1 MLWIGWSNRLTRNA
15 RHYNDRSVLMPHPD
29 CARIPMV
36 LCNASYY
43 GTVAAIRSLG
53 RAGIPVVAV
62 DTGLLST
69 GRRSRYAKS
78 YLNSPPFDAADWSD
92 WLLALGRDG
101 IRRAIYATSD
111 AVSFALADRR
121 EELSSVF
128 DLYQP
133 NLETMMC
140 ILDKGLLHQNACA
153 VGIETPETWFPQSAN
168 EADRIVREAG
178 GQIIA
183 KPRSQL
189 CASSGAK
196 GMLINSAVTSR
207 GNIYDRLVRHFGL
220 SNAFTKRFPEMAMP
234 MLQRYHPEA
243 MQKIYSL
250 SGFRDRSGSLIV
262 MRAALK
268 ILQQPRHLGIGLCFE
283 EAEVIPDIA
292 QKTVLL
298 CERIGYYGAFELEF
312 IVAQGR
318 MLLIDFNGRFYNQL
332 AFDIARG
339 MDLPGMVY
347 AGATGATEEL
357 ERLVS
362 RVPPRDKEQPLVFCH
377 GFGLSLSVAAQ
388 QLFKKMSREEATHWL
403 EWRKTYKGR
412 VVDAIHDADDPL
424 PAVFDI
430 ASRVG
435 EYMRYPRKFLG
446 DMAFKQTHVLAAV
459 TASCGVL

>member
-1 MLWIGWSNRLTRNA
+1 
-15 RHYNDRSVLMPHPD
+15 
-29 CARIPMV
+29 MV

-53 RAGIPVVAV
+53 RAGIPVVAI

-78 YLNSPPFDAADWSD
+78 YLSSPPFDSADWSD
-92 WLLALGRDG
+92 WLLTLGRDG
-101 IRRAIYATSD
+101 VRRAIYATSD

-133 NLETMMC
+133 SLETMMC
-140 ILDKGLLHQNACA
+140 ILDKGLLHRHARA
-153 VGIETPETWFPQSAN
+153 VGIETPETWFPQSAD
-168 EADRIVREAG
+168 EADRIVREVG
-178 GQIIA
+178 GQIVA

-196 GMLINSAVTSR
+196 GMLINSAGSNR
-207 GNIYDRLVRHFGL
+207 GSIYDRLFKHFGL

-243 MQKIYSL
+243 MKKIYSL
-250 SGFRDRSGSLIV
+250 SGFRDMSGSQVV
-262 MRAALK
+262 MQAALK

-283 EAEVIPDIA
+283 EAEVIPDLARQTIR
-292 QKTVLL
+292 L

-347 AGATGATEEL
+347 AGATGATDEL

-362 RVPPRDKEQPLVFCH
+362 RVSLRDKEQPLVFCN

-388 QLFKKMSREEATHWL
+388 QIFKKMSREEATQWI
-403 EWRKTYKGR
+403 EWRKNYKGR

-435 EYMRYPRKFLG
+435 QYMRYPRNFLRE
-446 DMAFKQTHVLAAV
+446 MAFKQTNVLAAV
-459 TASCGVL
+459 SAGCGVL

>member
-1 MLWIGWSNRLTRNA
+1 
-15 RHYNDRSVLMPHPD
+15 
-29 CARIPMV
+29 MV

-53 RAGIPVVAV
+53 RAGIPVMAV

-69 GRRSRYAKS
+69 GRRSRYSKS
-78 YLNSPPFDAADWSD
+78 YLSSPPFDSADWSD

-101 IRRAIYATSD
+101 VRRAIYATSD
-111 AVSFALADRR
+111 AVSFAIADRR
-121 EELSSVF
+121 EELSSFF

-133 NLETMMC
+133 SLETMMC
-140 ILDKGLLHQNACA
+140 ILDKGLLHQHARA
-153 VGIETPETWFPQSAN
+153 VGIETPETWLPKSAK
-168 EADRIVREAG
+168 EADRIVREVG
-178 GQIIA
+178 GQIVA

-196 GMLINSAVTSR
+196 AVLINSAVTKR
-207 GNIYDRLVRHFGL
+207 GSVYDRLFKHFGL

-234 MLQRYHPEA
+234 MLQRYYPESTRNV
-243 MQKIYSL
+243 YSL
-250 SGFRDRSGSLIV
+250 SGFRDMSGSHVV
-262 MRAALK
+262 MQAALK

-283 EAEVIPDIA
+283 ETEVVPELA
-292 QKTVLL
+292 QQTIRL

-312 IVAQGR
+312 IVVQGR

-332 AFDIARG
+332 AFDVARG
-339 MDLPGMVY
+339 MDLPRLVY

-357 ERLVS
+357 ERLIS
-362 RVPPRDKEQPLVFCH
+362 RVPLRNKEPSLVFCN

-388 QLFKKMSREEATHWL
+388 QMFKTMSREEATHWL
-403 EWRKTYKGR
+403 NWRKTYEGR
-412 VVDAIHDADDPL
+412 VVDPIHDSDDPL

-435 EYMRYPRKFLG
+435 HYMRYPRKFLG
-446 DMAFKQTHVLAAV
+446 DMAFKQTHILV
-459 TASCGVL
+459 

>member
-1 MLWIGWSNRLTRNA
+1 
-15 RHYNDRSVLMPHPD
+15 MPHPD
-29 CARIPMV
+29 CAQVPMV

-78 YLNSPPFDAADWSD
+78 YLSSPPFDSADWSD

-101 IRRAIYATSD
+101 VRRAIYATSD

-133 NLETMMC
+133 SLETMMC
-140 ILDKGLLHQNACA
+140 ILDKGLLHRHARA

-168 EADRIVREAG
+168 EADGIVREAG
-178 GQIIA
+178 GQIVA

-196 GMLINSAVTSR
+196 GMLISAVTNR
-207 GNIYDRLVRHFGL
+207 GSVYDRLFKHFGL

-243 MQKIYSL
+243 MKKIYSL
-250 SGFRDRSGSLIV
+250 SGFRDMSGSHVV
-262 MRAALK
+262 MQAALK

-283 EAEVIPDIA
+283 EAEVIPDLA
-292 QKTVLL
+292 QQTIRL

-347 AGATGATEEL
+347 AGAIGATEEL
-357 ERLVS
+357 ERLVW
-362 RVPPRDKEQPLVFCH
+362 RVPLRDKEQPLVFCN

-388 QLFKKMSREEATHWL
+388 YSKKCPEKR
-403 EWRKTYKGR
+403 
-412 VVDAIHDADDPL
+412 PL
-424 PAVFDI
+424 TGLNGEKRTRA
-430 ASRVG
+430 AS
-435 EYMRYPRKFLG
+435 
-446 DMAFKQTHVLAAV
+446 
-459 TASCGVL
+459 

>member
-1 MLWIGWSNRLTRNA
+1 
-15 RHYNDRSVLMPHPD
+15 
-29 CARIPMV
+29 MV

-78 YLNSPPFDAADWSD
+78 YLSSPPFESADWSD
-92 WLLALGRDG
+92 WLLAEGRDG
-101 IRRAIYATSD
+101 VRRAIYATSD
-111 AVSFALADRR
+111 AVSFAIADRR

-133 NLETMMC
+133 NLQTMMC
-140 ILDKGLLHQNACA
+140 ILDKGLLHQHARA
-153 VGIETPETWFPQSAN
+153 VGIETPETWFPQSAD
-168 EADRIVREAG
+168 EADRIVREVG
-178 GQIIA
+178 GQIVA

-196 GMLINSAVTSR
+196 GMLLNSAVTNR
-207 GNIYDRLVRHFGL
+207 GGVFDRLFKHFGL

-243 MQKIYSL
+243 MTKIYSL
-250 SGFRDRSGSLIV
+250 SGFRDMSGSHVV

-283 EAEVIPDIA
+283 ETEVIPELA
-292 QKTVLL
+292 QQTIRL

-312 IVAQGR
+312 VVAQGR

-339 MDLPGMVY
+339 MDLPRLVY

-357 ERLVS
+357 ERLIS
-362 RVPPRDKEQPLVFCH
+362 RVPPPDKERSLVFCN
-377 GFGLSLSVAAQ
+377 GFGLSLSVAGQ
-388 QLFKKMSREEATHWL
+388 QVFKRMSREEATRWR
-403 EWRKTYKGR
+403 EWRKTYEGR
-412 VVDAIHDADDPL
+412 VVDAIHDSDDPL

-435 EYMRYPRKFLG
+435 QYMRYPQKFLE
-446 DMAFKQTHVLAAV
+446 DMALKQTHILAAV
-459 TASCGVL
+459 SAGCGFL

>member
-1 MLWIGWSNRLTRNA
+1 
-15 RHYNDRSVLMPHPD
+15 
-29 CARIPMV
+29 MV
-36 LCNASYY
+36 LCNAGYY
-43 GTVAAIRSLG
+43 GTIAAIRSLG

-62 DTGLLST
+62 DTGLLSP
-69 GRRSRYAKS
+69 GRSSRYSKS
-78 YLNSPPFDAADWSD
+78 YLSSPPFDSADWSD

-101 IRRAIYATSD
+101 VRRAIYATSD
-111 AVSFALADRR
+111 AVSFAIADRR

-140 ILDKGLLHQNACA
+140 VLDKGLLHQHARA
-153 VGIETPETWFPQSAN
+153 VGIETPETWFPQSPN
-168 EADRIVREAG
+168 ELARTVREVG
-178 GQIIA
+178 GLIVA

-196 GMLINSAVTSR
+196 ATLIDSAVTKR
-207 GNIYDRLVRHFGL
+207 GNVYDMLFKHFGL
-220 SNAFTKRFPEMAMP
+220 SNAFTKRFPEKAMP
-234 MLQRYHPEA
+234 MLQRYYPES
-243 MQKIYSL
+243 MKQIYSL
-250 SGFRDRSGSLIV
+250 SGFRDMSGSHVV
-262 MRAALK
+262 MQAALK

-283 EAEVIPDIA
+283 ETEVIPDLA
-292 QKTVLL
+292 QQTIRL

-339 MDLPGMVY
+339 MDLPRLVY
-347 AGATGATEEL
+347 SGATGAIEEL
-357 ERLVS
+357 EQLIS
-362 RVPPRDKEQPLVFCH
+362 RVPLRDKEQSLVFCN

-388 QLFKKMSREEATHWL
+388 QMFKRMSREEATHWL
-403 EWRKTYKGR
+403 EWRKTYEGR
-412 VVDAIHDADDPL
+412 VVDAIHDSDDPL

-435 EYMRYPRKFLG
+435 QYMRYPRKFLT
-446 DMAFKQTHVLAAV
+446 DMAFRQTHTLAAV
-459 TASCGVL
+459 STDCGVL

>member
-1 MLWIGWSNRLTRNA
+1 
-15 RHYNDRSVLMPHPD
+15 
-29 CARIPMV
+29 MV

-78 YLNSPPFDAADWSD
+78 YLSSPPFDSADWSD

-101 IRRAIYATSD
+101 VRRAIYATSD

-133 NLETMMC
+133 SLETMMC
-140 ILDKGLLHQNACA
+140 ILDKGLLHRHARA

-168 EADRIVREAG
+168 EADGIVREAG
-178 GQIIA
+178 GQIVA

-196 GMLINSAVTSR
+196 GMLISAVTNR
-207 GNIYDRLVRHFGL
+207 GSVYDRLFKHFGL

-243 MQKIYSL
+243 MKKIYSL
-250 SGFRDRSGSLIV
+250 SGFRDRSGSHIV
-262 MRAALK
+262 MQAALK
-268 ILQQPRHLGIGLCFE
+268 ILQQPRHLGIGVCFE

-292 QKTVLL
+292 QKTIRL

-312 IVAQGR
+312 IVAQGQ

-339 MDLPGMVY
+339 MKLYYARWHHRHPSAADLREALVDAAPEHRDTIRNWFDQQVY
-347 AGATGATEEL
+347 AADFVDDAVDQVESEEIL
-357 ERLVS
+357 PRPG
-362 RVPPRDKEQPLVFCH
+362 RVQKDGKIVELTRDDIKREINARRDAWDRDRDAGPFPYR
-377 GFGLSLSVAAQ
+377 SVVRARRHAAQ
-388 QLFKKMSREEATHWL
+388 VPQTL
-403 EWRKTYKGR
+403 
-412 VVDAIHDADDPL
+412 VVEFADGSQEKLAWP
-424 PAVFDI
+424 
-430 ASRVG
+430 VG
-435 EYMRYPRKFLG
+435 ERWHRWVFERPVNSIYKAVG
-446 DMAFKQTHVLAAV
+446 EAA
-459 TASCGVL
+459 

>member
-1 MLWIGWSNRLTRNA
+1 
-15 RHYNDRSVLMPHPD
+15 
-29 CARIPMV
+29 MV

-78 YLNSPPFDAADWSD
+78 YLNSPPFDSADWSD

-121 EELSSVF
+121 EELSTVF

-133 NLETMMC
+133 DLETMMC
-140 ILDKGLLHQNACA
+140 ILDKGLLHQHACA

-168 EADRIVREAG
+168 EADGIVREAG

-196 GMLINSAVTSR
+196 GMLINAAVATR
-207 GNIYDRLVRHFGL
+207 GSIYDRLFKHFGL

-243 MQKIYSL
+243 MKKIYSL
-250 SGFRDRSGSLIV
+250 SGFRDRSGSQIV
-262 MRAALK
+262 MQAAVK

-283 EAEVIPDIA
+283 EAEVIPDLA
-292 QKTVLL
+292 QRTIRL

-347 AGATGATEEL
+347 AGATGATDEL

-362 RVPPRDKEQPLVFCH
+362 QVPPRDKEHPLVFCN

-388 QLFKKMSREEATHWL
+388 QLFKKMSREEATRWL

-412 VVDAIHDADDPL
+412 VVDAIHDAEDPL

-435 EYMRYPRKFLG
+435 GYMRYPRKFLG
-446 DMAFKQTHVLAAV
+446 DMAF
-459 TASCGVL
+459 SERMF

>member
-1 MLWIGWSNRLTRNA
+1 
-15 RHYNDRSVLMPHPD
+15 
-29 CARIPMV
+29 MV

-62 DTGLLST
+62 DTGLFST
-69 GRRSRYAKS
+69 GRRSRYSKS
-78 YLNSPPFDAADWSD
+78 YLSSPPFDSADWSD

-101 IRRAIYATSD
+101 VRRAIYATSD

-133 NLETMMC
+133 SLETMMC
-140 ILDKGLLHQNACA
+140 ILDKGLLHRHARA

-168 EADRIVREAG
+168 EADRIVREVG
-178 GQIIA
+178 GQIVA

-196 GMLINSAVTSR
+196 GMLISAVTNR
-207 GNIYDRLVRHFGL
+207 GSVYDRLFKHFGL

-243 MQKIYSL
+243 MKKIYSL
-250 SGFRDRSGSLIV
+250 SGFRDMSGSHVV
-262 MRAALK
+262 MQAALK

-283 EAEVIPDIA
+283 EAEVIPDLA
-292 QKTVLL
+292 QQTIRL

-347 AGATGATEEL
+347 AGAIGATEEL

-362 RVPPRDKEQPLVFCH
+362 RVPLRDKEQPLVFCN

-388 QLFKKMSREEATHWL
+388 QIFKKMSREEATHWL
-403 EWRKTYKGR
+403 EWRKTYEGR
-412 VVDAIHDADDPL
+412 VVDAIHDSDDPL

-435 EYMRYPRKFLG
+435 QYMRYPRKFLG

-459 TASCGVL
+459 SAGCGVL